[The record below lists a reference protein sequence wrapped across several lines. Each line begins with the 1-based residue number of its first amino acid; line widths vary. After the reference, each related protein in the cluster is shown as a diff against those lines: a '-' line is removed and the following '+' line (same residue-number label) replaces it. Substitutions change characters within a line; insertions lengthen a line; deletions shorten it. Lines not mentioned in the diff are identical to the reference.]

1 MLSGRKPIQARLIR
15 TSCPLCP
22 LLLSGARLSTLLP
35 AFSYAVRA
43 GKQIIVVTKAARS
56 QVNKYFFAK
65 KKEIEA
71 KKKATAPK
79 KTSATKKSP
88 SASEDE
94 DDSKQMKMF

>member
-1 MLSGRKPIQARLIR
+1 MFAMKNEPRWVCSEDSRHYQKMRESDLRLEKMAALI
-15 TSCPLCP
+15 P
-22 LLLSGARLSTLLP
+22 
-35 AFSYAVRA
+35 
-43 GKQIIVVTKAARS
+43 TKAARS

>member
-1 MLSGRKPIQARLIR
+1 MKNEPRWVCSEDSWHYQKMRESDLRLEKMAALI
-15 TSCPLCP
+15 P
-22 LLLSGARLSTLLP
+22 
-35 AFSYAVRA
+35 
-43 GKQIIVVTKAARS
+43 TKAARS

-65 KKEIEA
+65 KKEEIEA

-79 KTSATKKSP
+79 KTSATKKSL